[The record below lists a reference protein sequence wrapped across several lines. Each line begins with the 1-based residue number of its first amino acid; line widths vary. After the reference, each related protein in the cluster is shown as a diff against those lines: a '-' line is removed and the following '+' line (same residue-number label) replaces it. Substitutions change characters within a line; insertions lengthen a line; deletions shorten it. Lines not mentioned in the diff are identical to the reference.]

1 MLLLIATNNLFTSF
15 TASVELSTSK
25 KDDDVSGDDFIDKNA
40 IQIARQ
46 LQRLRGLD
54 EDDKSSEE
62 SPYGNRVDKRKIV
75 YNLDRRAHKQNKVGT
90 LDVAF
95 RKRFQ
100 HFSNNLN
107 DGKLLDTTLSYFNSF
122 LIIRNSYSG

>member
-1 MLLLIATNNLFTSF
+1 M
-15 TASVELSTSK
+15 ELSTNK

-107 DGKLLDTTLSYFNSF
+107 DGLS
-122 LIIRNSYSG
+122 

>member
-1 MLLLIATNNLFTSF
+1 M
-15 TASVELSTSK
+15 
-25 KDDDVSGDDFIDKNA
+25 DDISEDDFIDKNA

-75 YNLDRRAHKQNKVGT
+75 YNLDKRMHKPRTVGT

-100 HFSNNLN
+100 NISNNLN
-107 DGKLLDTTLSYFNSF
+107 KNDGK
-122 LIIRNSYSG
+122 

>member
-1 MLLLIATNNLFTSF
+1 MNWCAPK
-15 TASVELSTSK
+15 VEDISE
-25 KDDDVSGDDFIDKNA
+25 DAFIDKNA
-40 IQIARQ
+40 VQIARQ

-75 YNLDRRAHKQNKVGT
+75 YNLDKRAHKARPVGT

-100 HFSNNLN
+100 NISNNLN
-107 DGKLLDTTLSYFNSF
+107 DGK
-122 LIIRNSYSG
+122 G